1 MFRILI
7 RNILLIRITNEKNM
21 KYLYF
26 IFEFIGFVIG
36 FPVGLLLG
44 FFIFIY
50 SSEPADVK
58 VMIIPLFNY
67 FMFNAVP
74 HSVLHV

>member
-1 MFRILI
+1 
-7 RNILLIRITNEKNM
+7 M

-58 VMIIPLFNY
+58 VIDDHTPSLFNY

>member
-1 MFRILI
+1 
-7 RNILLIRITNEKNM
+7 M

-36 FPVGLLLG
+36 FPGGLLLG

-58 VMIIPLFNY
+58 VMIIHLFNY
-67 FMFNAVP
+67 FMFNDVP